1 MTPEDLDRIL
11 ASEEPLVPSSGFT
24 AFLMER
30 VRESAAAP
38 PPLPFPW
45 RRFLLG
51 LLSTLALSGICG
63 WVLAELHA
71 PEALGTELDRAF
83 AALAD
88 PRLSLPLAEAG
99 AALLG
104 TYLLVRLALGI
115 TGEGR

>member
-11 ASEEPLVPSSGFT
+11 ASEEPLVPSSGF
-24 AFLMER
+24 AAAAMER
-30 VRESAAAP
+30 VREGAAAP

-51 LLSTLALSGICG
+51 LLATLALSGICG
-63 WVLAELHA
+63 WILAELHA
-71 PEALGTELDRAF
+71 PEALG

-88 PRLSLPLAEAG
+88 PRLALPLVEAG
-99 AALLG
+99 ASLLG
-104 TYLLVRLALGI
+104 TYLLVRLTLGI